1 MFPPEQKNVELEE
14 AVELLVQR
22 PITSISWSP
31 TGERLAVAWGPS
43 TLAQQ
48 AGDGEEDD
56 DDGALSL
63 MLTECDGRDQ
73 HIRAVCVLALP
84 SVALPL
90 LRTQLHR
97 HGTAKKKR
105 KRESAARARLCE
117 RDMHILGSRLL
128 IFFC

>member
-97 HGTAKKKR
+97 HGTAKKRKK
-105 KRESAARARLCE
+105 KRECSARAPV
-117 RDMHILGSRLL
+117 
-128 IFFC
+128 